1 MTQHTQH
8 DLQFLA
14 RMNIRY
20 HEVLESRYESWV
32 NWTAFVSLLLS
43 SAAFIALADALPES
57 VLPYKNLLVG
67 GDFEWGG
74 FVVRDA
80 GQIRDPRR
88 SQAAMDRSSGQG
100 ASRRGPTAA
109 RVGARLSRPERSRAG
124 PGTQAAGS
132 RIRRDLRRHG
142 PATDRPRAL
151 TRRPSAFHHPAPSG
165 VFFAR

>member
-1 MTQHTQH
+1 MTQYTQH

-67 GDFEWGG
+67 G
-74 FVVRDA
+74 VA
-80 GQIRDPRR
+80 LL
-88 SQAAMDRSSGQG
+88 AAILNG
-100 ASRRGPTAA
+100 A
-109 RVGARLSRPERSRAG
+109 VLSFGMLGKFA
-124 PGTQAAGS
+124 THA
-132 RIRRDLRRHG
+132 DLRRQWIAHL
-142 PATDRPRAL
+142 ARVQAAEDRQLPELERDYHAL
-151 TRRPSAFHHPAPSG
+151 NAREPAPERKLLDRAYG
-165 VFFAR
+165 ETCGAMGLQPTAHAH